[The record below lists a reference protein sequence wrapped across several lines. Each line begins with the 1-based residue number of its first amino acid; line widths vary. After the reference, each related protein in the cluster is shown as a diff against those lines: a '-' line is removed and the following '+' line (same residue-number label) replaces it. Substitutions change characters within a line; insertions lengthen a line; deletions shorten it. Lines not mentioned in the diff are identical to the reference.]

1 MALVKNLLI
10 CLSILTI
17 VAAPAISE
25 AQGLRKVNV
34 TIPALT
40 ESSITFF
47 VAREKGY
54 WRDEGLDVELILAR
68 AAPSIQAVI
77 AGNVEFGT
85 AGGSA
90 LLPISRGL
98 PMTFLFA
105 TFDRAN
111 FSLYAMPQIRSVQE
125 LKVRK

>member
-1 MALVKNLLI
+1 MSLFIIITV
-10 CLSILTI
+10 
-17 VAAPAISE
+17 PAITN

-34 TIPALT
+34 TISALT

-68 AAPSIQAVI
+68 AAPSIHAFI

-90 LLPISRGL
+90 LLPISREL
-98 PMTFLFA
+98 TMTF
-105 TFDRAN
+105 REG
-111 FSLYAMPQIRSVQE
+111 SLIRSRATGLYLEEARLFSGEAYVD
-125 LKVRK
+125 